1 MEESSLLWETLLFP
15 SSQINQLTSS
25 EEQFQRIAPLLLKEP
40 IFQVEI
46 TLMDERG
53 HTQYT
58 LKRFLK

>member
-1 MEESSLLWETLLFP
+1 METLLFP
-15 SSQINQLTSS
+15 SSQIDQLTSS
-25 EEQFQRIAPLLLKEP
+25 EEQFQKIAPLLLKET